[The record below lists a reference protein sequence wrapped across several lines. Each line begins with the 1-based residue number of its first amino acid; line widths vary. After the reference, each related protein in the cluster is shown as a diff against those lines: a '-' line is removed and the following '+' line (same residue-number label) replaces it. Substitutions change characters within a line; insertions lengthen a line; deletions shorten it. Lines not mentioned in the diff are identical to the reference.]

1 MLSLLMMSQD
11 FFGLTNL
18 RCTGTQDLKFIQGCG
33 THGILFF
40 TVSHRTLKKGLTGH
54 MPGMSTDVR

>member
-1 MLSLLMMSQD
+1 MSQD
-11 FFGLTNL
+11 FFDLTNL

-33 THGILFF
+33 THGNLFF

-54 MPGMSTDVR
+54 MPGMGTDVR